1 MIFLE
6 ALMRLDTD
14 VSMKTISDI
23 EACED
28 LKYQHTFTHILWYNK

>member
-6 ALMRLDTD
+6 ALMRLDTS

-23 EACED
+23 AVYED
-28 LKYQHTFTHILWYNK
+28 LKYQYTFTHILWYNK